1 MLVVQIASG
10 LFLSMHYS
18 CDMSMSFDSV
28 VHIMRD
34 VQYGWFL
41 RYLHATGAS
50 FFFLVMYLHVGRSIY
65 FSSFAA
71 WKTFGVGL
79 LLCFLLMAT
88 AFVGYVLPWGQ
99 ISFWGA
105 TVITNLF
112 SALPYVGKTLVIWLW
127 GGFSVDSPTLVRF
140 YTFHFLL
147 PFLMVGVSGIH
158 IFYLHLDGSN
168 NPLGLGSSADKV
180 VFHWYFSIKDFV
192 GFCIL
197 IISLLFLVFFDPQLL
212 IECDNNIEANALVTP
227 THIVPE

>member
-1 MLVVQIASG
+1 
-10 LFLSMHYS
+10 
-18 CDMSMSFDSV
+18 
-28 VHIMRD
+28 MRD
-34 VQYGWFL
+34 VQYGWLL

-127 GGFSVDSPTLVRF
+127 GGFSVDSATLVRF
-140 YTFHFLL
+140 YTFHFML
-147 PFLMVGVSGIH
+147 PFLIVGVSGLH

-180 VFHWYFSIKDFV
+180 VFHWYFSRKDFV

-197 IISLLFLVFFDPQLL
+197 IISLLFLVFFNPQLL